1 MEKPLEI
8 HWRPTPPGA
17 PTGARRVASK
27 SNKLARMTVQNIQF
41 IQDEVAEV
49 WRDVRWA
56 ESVGSTNAELLA
68 DGQPGDVLIAD
79 EQTAGRGRMG
89 REWVTPKGSQ
99 LCLSALVEAEPADRI
114 GLLPLATGLA
124 VTDVVPQGRLKW
136 PNDVLV
142 GDKKL
147 AGILAEAD
155 FNGETPRVVVGVGI
169 NVAWRREELPVDNAT
184 SLNLEGVE
192 VEWDQFAADVLLAL
206 GRRFEQW
213 RTGDAQLLEDYRA
226 ICATIGQ
233 PVRLERAGG
242 DVEGVVEGVSD
253 TGEILIDGTA
263 YSAGDVTHLRPAS

>member
-1 MEKPLEI
+1 
-8 HWRPTPPGA
+8 
-17 PTGARRVASK
+17 
-27 SNKLARMTVQNIQF
+27 MTVQNIQF

-49 WRDVRWA
+49 WRDVRWV

-89 REWVTPKGSQ
+89 REWVTPRGSQ
-99 LCLSALVEAEPADRI
+99 LCLSALVQAEPADRI

-124 VTDVVPQGRLKW
+124 VTDVVPQARLKW

-192 VEWDQFAADVLLAL
+192 VEWDQFAVDLLLAL
-206 GRRFEQW
+206 GRRVEQW
-213 RTGDAQLLEDYRA
+213 RDGDGQLLEDYRA

-253 TGEILIDGTA
+253 TGEILIDGAA